1 MGSKPKASNY
11 KPSEA
16 DKVNAAVAVAEYNF
30 FKENYDPLLQQMR
43 DRSLTDDATTTL
55 RARSNADTMQA
66 LTGEGPSLQETQ
78 RIDAAPQMA
87 QGLQG
92 QLSQASAS
100 GLGIQNQMQS
110 NVLGIARKQGADA
123 QTGMANASRLA
134 TSEAL
139 ARAKADQTVS
149 QAKFNAGVQIGSA
162 LGMQGA
168 KNIAGGG
175 TFFTP
180 NVGTELPTDAAGN
193 VIQGANPLFKAPTS
207 LSERIQAGSLYGKR

>member
-1 MGSKPKASNY
+1 MSKPKKQNY

-16 DKVNAAVAVAEYNF
+16 DKANAAVAVAEYNF
-30 FKENYDPLLQQMR
+30 FKQNYDPLLQKMR
-43 DRSLTDDATTTL
+43 DESLSDDPTKTL
-55 RARSNADTMQA
+55 RARANADTMQA
-66 LTGEGPSLQETQ
+66 LTEDISLQESQ
-78 RIDAAPQMA
+78 RIDAASDMS

-92 QLSQASAS
+92 QLSSATQQ
-100 GLGIQNQMQS
+100 GTNIQNQMQS

-123 QTGMANASRLA
+123 QSGMANASRLA

-139 ARAKADQTVS
+139 AKAKAS
-149 QAKFNAGVQIGSA
+149 QDVATAKFNAATQLGSSLA
-162 LGMQGA
+162 MQGA

-193 VIQGANPLFKAPTS
+193 VIKGANPNFVAPTT